1 MFNNTHFGSVGSR
14 LYFDL
19 VAPKRAVWWVELC
32 DGFEQVVKRITRVAF
47 PPVVLV
53 EVAWK
58 FALHCPVHRLQLSL
72 DLTPHTFYRVRVGT
86 CVRVNKV
93 LGVVNH
99 EVYVADTVQVE
110 VWRKLVRDYCCS
122 RLDELLH

>member
-1 MFNNTHFGSVGSR
+1 MFVKLSKLSLVSRTLRWLRASCQMNHQVSISVSCTRPGSS
-14 LYFDL
+14 
-19 VAPKRAVWWVELC
+19 
-32 DGFEQVVKRITRVAF
+32 
-47 PPVVLV
+47 
-53 EVAWK
+53 WK
-58 FALHCPVHRLQLSL
+58 FALHRPVHRLQLSL